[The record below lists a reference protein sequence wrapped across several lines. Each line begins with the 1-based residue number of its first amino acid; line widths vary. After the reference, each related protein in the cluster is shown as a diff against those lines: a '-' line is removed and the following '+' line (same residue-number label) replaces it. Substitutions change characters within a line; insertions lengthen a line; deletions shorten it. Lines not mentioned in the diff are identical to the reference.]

1 MGMSSEY
8 SELIRNERA
17 KKRKRYSILS
27 TSGVYSV
34 KQRINLLVA
43 SMNLIVIAGLTTAGV
58 YYYGKYSAYREQE
71 MLSSVYLQAVNAN
84 YEPPIEEIV
93 PDASED
99 NTDIGAEEVEK
110 EKPMVL
116 LDGAKV
122 LLAENEDTAG
132 YIKIDGIKVDNVVVQ
147 GDDNEFYLNHDFYGK
162 KSQPGTLF
170 IDNRCTVNTRRD
182 SDNLIIYG
190 HNQKDGRMF
199 GELDLYKW
207 NPEFWKEH
215 YIINFNT
222 NYEENEYVIV
232 ASFVTNE
239 LASQDNGNLFDY
251 YNYIYFNKY
260 YPFETW
266 YTEIMQRTTFWTG
279 IECTAEDEYITL
291 STCSTEW
298 EPSRHVIIARKLHEG
313 EVVDTSKWEENTN
326 PKWPQ
331 IYYDLYFGGKVWKE
345 GI

>member
-1 MGMSSEY
+1 MSMSGEY
-8 SELIRNERA
+8 NELVRGARA
-17 KKRKRYSILS
+17 KKSKRYKILS

-34 KQRINLLVA
+34 KQKINFLVA
-43 SMNLIVIAGLTTAGV
+43 AMNLVVVAGVLTTGA
-58 YYYGKYSAYREQE
+58 YYYGKYDAYRKQSA
-71 MLSSVYLQAVNAN
+71 LSTVYLQAVNAN
-84 YEPPIEEIV
+84 YIPPV
-93 PDASED
+93 
-99 NTDIGAEEVEK
+99 EEVAPSVDVSEEVAEVEP

-116 LDGAKV
+116 LEGAKA

-132 YIKIDGIKVDNVVVQ
+132 YIKIEGIKVDNVVVQ

-207 NPEFWKEH
+207 NAEFWKDH

-222 NYEENEYVIV
+222 NYEESEYVII

-279 IECTAEDEYITL
+279 VECTAEDSYITL

-313 EVVDTSKWEENTN
+313 EEVDISKWEENKN

-331 IYYDLYFGGKVWKE
+331 IYYDIYFGGKVWKE
-345 GI
+345 D